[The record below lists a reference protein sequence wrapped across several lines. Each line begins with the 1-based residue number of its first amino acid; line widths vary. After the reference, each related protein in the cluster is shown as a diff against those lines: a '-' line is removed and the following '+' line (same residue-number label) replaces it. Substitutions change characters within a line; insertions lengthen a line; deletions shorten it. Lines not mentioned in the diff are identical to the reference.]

1 MDMKAKRAEL
11 KDKAVQIFGFEHP
24 TTIFIFTADKWL
36 KDDVTAVVA
45 MESALLHA
53 LKESEDDEDDND

>member
-1 MDMKAKRAEL
+1 MDMKAKRAKL
-11 KDKAVQIFGFEHP
+11 KDQAVQMLGLEHP
-24 TTIFIFTADKWL
+24 TTAFILAADKWL

-53 LKESEDDEDDND
+53 LRESECDEDDND